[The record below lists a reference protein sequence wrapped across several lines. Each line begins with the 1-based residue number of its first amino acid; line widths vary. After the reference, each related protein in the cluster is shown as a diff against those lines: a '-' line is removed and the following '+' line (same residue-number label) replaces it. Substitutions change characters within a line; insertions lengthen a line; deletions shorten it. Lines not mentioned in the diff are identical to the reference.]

1 MTYKIRSS
9 IRQPL
14 IALFLF
20 FTMFFNFLP
29 EADAWSYHT
38 HRKIT
43 ADAVRLMPESFRKEF
58 SGHKSHFLKG
68 STDPDTLIK
77 DFANHAY
84 HPYGTHSDGMYR
96 IMALF
101 DKATE
106 LIRTREAPDKVAYV
120 LGLAS
125 HYIADLNQP
134 LHTAGSERDPGE
146 SEYHTRY
153 ERDLNSHLKNLQL
166 PAIEYNPVESVESSV
181 KAMTIEANRYYGNI
195 GAAYRG
201 GRGLS
206 ELTDI
211 SDKQIAA
218 SIQNVV
224 NFWLGAYKAA
234 GHNFVEN
241 AAQAMQT
248 TENTQNWE
256 NSSAPTQLDDNIN
269 INTASAESLAE
280 FFKISPLKAK
290 SIVDARPFN
299 TAYDLAKIDGF
310 TVHFVKRH
318 KDRIRLQ

>member
-1 MTYKIRSS
+1 MIKRNRYFTRQTITLLLLITAFFKI
-9 IRQPL
+9 
-14 IALFLF
+14 
-20 FTMFFNFLP
+20 LP
-29 EADAWSYHT
+29 EARAWSYHT

-84 HPYGTHSDGMYR
+84 HPDGSHSDGMYR

-101 DKATE
+101 DKAVE
-106 LIRTREAPDKVAYV
+106 LIRTREAPDKIAYI

-153 ERDLNSHLKNLQL
+153 ERDLNSHLKDLQL
-166 PAIEYNPVESVESSV
+166 PSIEYRPVESVESSV

-206 ELTDI
+206 DLIEI

-224 NFWLGAYKAA
+224 NFWQGMYKAA
-234 GHNFVEN
+234 GYNFSES
-241 AAQAMQT
+241 AAQAMQAT
-248 TENTQNWE
+248 DNTQNWE
-256 NSSAPTQLDDNIN
+256 NSTAPTPLNDSIN
-269 INTASAESLAE
+269 INNASAESLSE
-280 FFKISPLKAK
+280 FFKISPQKAK

-318 KDRIRLQ
+318 KDRIKLQ